1 MASVIRNTKGKAI
14 PAATTLAAADDLDGA
29 GTILFVPKG
38 ARVIIV
44 QINNGT
50 LGTAG
55 VDVIEIS
62 APPGAAFVADPTL
75 LASSAADQGGTA
87 VASAALNAAGVE
99 PTGAAAWKAG
109 PYATDVNMRCAR
121 LTGTGGGTTWVTG
134 APSVLAFL
142 IKGRN

>member
-1 MASVIRNTKGKAI
+1 MATVQRRFRGKEM

-29 GTILFVPKG
+29 GTLLRVPRG
-38 ARVIIV
+38 ARVLIA
-44 QINNGT
+44 QLNNGT
-50 LGTAG
+50 NGTAG

-75 LASSAADQGGTA
+75 VTVASADQGGT
-87 VASAALNAAGVE
+87 VVTALNAAGAE
-99 PTGAAAWKAG
+99 PLGGALWKAG
-109 PYATDVNMRCAR
+109 PYPTDVDMRCAR

-134 APSVLAFL
+134 APQVIAQI